1 MKYAARSDV
10 GKVRSQN
17 EDAWSVIPGPGG
29 HPAGFAVADGMG
41 GHEAGEVAS
50 RMAIDAIAEAIG
62 RCAADRL
69 ESGEAEAVLRA
80 GVESANLRILHYSR
94 DQLGGI
100 PSGTTLTAGLLSGR
114 TLLLVHIGDSR
125 AYLFRDGV
133 IRQLSR
139 DHTYVAE
146 LVSSGLIRP
155 EEAHT
160 HPERNKITR
169 ALGFEPGLAPDILRT
184 SLREDDQLLLCTDG
198 LTEYVG
204 EEEMSAVLSREDPE
218 SAAERLVTTANERG
232 GRDNTT
238 VVIARIGPGDLRQTD
253 GPDGYRGEQA

>member
-1 MKYAARSDV
+1 VKYAARSDV

-17 EDAWSVIPGPGG
+17 EDAWSVIQGPSGN
-29 HPAGFAVADGMG
+29 PAGFAVADGMG

-50 RMAIDAIAEAIG
+50 RMAIEAVTEAIG

-69 ESGEAEAVLRA
+69 DTAGAEALIKA
-80 GVESANLRILHYSR
+80 GVETANRRILQFSR
-94 DQLGGI
+94 EQLGGI
-100 PSGTTLTAGLLSGR
+100 ASGTTLTAGFLSGT

-125 AYLFRDGV
+125 AYLLRDGA
-133 IRQLSR
+133 ILQLSQ

-146 LVSSGLIRP
+146 LVASGLILP

-169 ALGFEPGLAPDILRT
+169 ALGFEPALAPDILRT
-184 SLREDDQLLLCTDG
+184 HLRAGDQLLFCTDG

-204 EEEMSAVLSREDPE
+204 EPEMAAILSVAEPE
-218 SAAERLVTTANERG
+218 PAAERLVDIANERG

-238 VVIARIGPGDLRQTD
+238 VVIARIEPGDL
-253 GPDGYRGEQA
+253 A